1 VSDFSP
7 SGVAPTKPAMRTV
20 LLAARRAVPAAER
33 RRRDTAIAAALAPL
47 VRGRA
52 VAGFVPT
59 AGEPSAFASFLDA
72 ESLLLPVL
80 RTDLDLDW
88 GTFTGAEALLA
99 GRYGLR
105 EPAGVR
111 LGVEAVLG
119 VSLLVVPALAVGRD
133 GARLGRGGG
142 SYDRVLARAG
152 GTVPTLAVVDAEEVL
167 DRLPVEPH
175 DRLVDGYVTPRGVT
189 WLRAAP

>member
-1 VSDFSP
+1 
-7 SGVAPTKPAMRTV
+7 MRAV
-20 LLAARRAVPAAER
+20 LLAARRAVPPAER
-33 RRRDTAIAAALAPL
+33 RRRDGAIAAALAPL

-59 AGEPSAFASFLDA
+59 DGEPSAFGSLSDA

-88 GTFTGAEALLA
+88 GRYAGPDALVA

-119 VSLLVVPALAVGRD
+119 VSLLVVPALAISRD

-142 SYDRVLARAG
+142 SYDRVLARVG
-152 GTVPTLAVVDAEEVL
+152 GKVPVLAVVDAEEVL
-167 DRLPVEPH
+167 DRVPVEPH
-175 DRLVDGYVTPRGVT
+175 DRPVDGYVTPLGVT

>member
-1 VSDFSP
+1 
-7 SGVAPTKPAMRTV
+7 
-20 LLAARRAVPAAER
+20 VPAAER